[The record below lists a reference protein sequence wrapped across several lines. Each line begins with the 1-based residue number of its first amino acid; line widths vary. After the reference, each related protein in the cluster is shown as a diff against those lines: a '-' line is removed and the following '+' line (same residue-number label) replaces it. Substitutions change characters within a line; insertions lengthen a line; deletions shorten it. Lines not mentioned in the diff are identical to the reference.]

1 VIEVLVIVDLVTG
14 AQSGAVRKAVEM
26 LIVGRQVGLVAG
38 SVAVL
43 AALARSV
50 AVLAALAAS
59 AARCRVL
66 LHPAHQWV
74 DLEAAGKARGLS
86 MSASRGWSISWTPF

>member
-1 VIEVLVIVDLVTG
+1 MIVVLVIVDLVTG

-38 SVAVL
+38 
-43 AALARSV
+43 SV